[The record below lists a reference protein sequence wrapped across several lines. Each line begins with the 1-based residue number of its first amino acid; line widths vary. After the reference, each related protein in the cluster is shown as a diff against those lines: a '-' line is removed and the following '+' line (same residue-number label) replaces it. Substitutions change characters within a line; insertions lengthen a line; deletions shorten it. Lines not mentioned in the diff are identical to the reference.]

1 MLPPSLVDL
10 TRGALCAALVLA
22 LGLLP
27 ASRTSAEIEK
37 QVLPGD
43 KQLVFVWW
51 PKVAPPDNW
60 VHVPKV
66 SFQNH
71 INMFVLKGQD
81 FNDSPA
87 VMYARAIY
95 FEKGNTEQELERAIK
110 DDLKGFL
117 EHSPESIVTEAGTV
131 PTGDGT
137 KLRTISFAP
146 KEQGHW
152 ELVSYGREPSYVL
165 MFCISANSKEALE
178 QHRDAFLAM
187 VRSYTSRDEP

>member
-1 MLPPSLVDL
+1 MRKRTIPEVI
-10 TRGALCAALVLA
+10 RAAIGAVLVLA

-37 QVLPGD
+37 QVIPGE
-43 KQLVFVWW
+43 KQLVFIWW
-51 PKVAPPDNW
+51 PKVTPPDNW
-60 VHVPKV
+60 VHVPEI

-81 FNDSPA
+81 FDDSPA

-95 FEKGNTEQELERAIK
+95 FEKGNTEQELETAIQ

-117 EHSPESIVTEAGTV
+117 EHSPDSNVAEAGTV
-131 PTGDGT
+131 PTGDGSR
-137 KLRTISFAP
+137 LRTISFTP
-146 KEQGHW
+146 KDQGHW
-152 ELVSYGREPSYVL
+152 ELVSYGREPNYVL
-165 MFCISANSKEALE
+165 MFCISANSKEALD